1 MKSIL
6 KAIGIILLALIICVV
21 LLFGWL
27 SFTEFSPSDVEDIA
41 VQNTDA
47 ALSLQPGSTINV
59 LSWNVGYGGLGKG
72 SDFFMDGGEN
82 VKSADEETVNSYLN
96 GIKNAVTGGNASAD
110 ICLFQEVDQNS
121 GRSYHIDQTALLS
134 GFSNTYAKNYSCNF
148 VPYPIPPIGK
158 VNSGLLT
165 ASNFTIERATRI
177 ALPCPFKW
185 PIRIANLKRCLLAN
199 YIPIEGSDKYLV
211 VVDLHLEA
219 YDDGSGKIAQT
230 NQLKEFIQSEY
241 DKGNYVIAGGDFN
254 QEFPGALETYPNTHE
269 ELWAPGLLD
278 ESMIPEGWQYA
289 YDLSSP
295 TCRLLN
301 QPYNMED
308 TKNTQY
314 YVIDGFIVSPNLT
327 VNGVRTIQE
336 NFENSDHNPVRVCI
350 TLN

>member
-121 GRSYHIDQTALLS
+121 GRSYHIDQTSLLS

-230 NQLKEFIQSEY
+230 NQLKEFIQAEY